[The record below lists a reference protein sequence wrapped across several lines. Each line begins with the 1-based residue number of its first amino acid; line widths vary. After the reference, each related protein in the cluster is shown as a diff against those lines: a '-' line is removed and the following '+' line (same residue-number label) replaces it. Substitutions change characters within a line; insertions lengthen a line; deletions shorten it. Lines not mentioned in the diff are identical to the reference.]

1 MRVKAVQI
9 AQELGI
15 SKATVSLALNGKP
28 GVSEKT
34 REKILEYKKY
44 LEEGGQAPAA
54 VKTDVRIVVLL
65 VINGKNISYNSEI
78 DLWTD
83 VLAACEAEARKKGYT
98 VSVMYADIRKEPI
111 ESFVQKYNSG
121 QADGVILIATE
132 LEDDQIR
139 KFERIRIPMVIYDNE
154 SPDAM
159 HNCIAADNALGVRR
173 AVEYLFAN
181 GCRNITYL
189 ANRETIYNF
198 RKRRHAY
205 CSVMLEHNLIP
216 YQSIVEIGTT
226 VNSVKEAMRSYLN
239 THNLPD
245 AFLMENYQVSIGT
258 MQVLKERGVKIPK
271 DLQLVGIDAVPS
283 FMTADCNMTAVSIPH
298 AERAVLAM
306 MMLERELTEPLN
318 IKSRI
323 LIDCKLIMGEST
335 L

>member
-9 AQELGI
+9 AEDLGI

-28 GVSEKT
+28 GVSEQT
-34 REKILEYKKY
+34 RNKILEYKDY
-44 LEEGGQAPAA
+44 LEKGGQAPAA
-54 VKTDVRIVVLL
+54 GKAGGQIVILL

-78 DLWTD
+78 DLLTE
-83 VLAACEAEARKKGYT
+83 VLAACETEARKKGYT
-98 VSVMYADIRKEPI
+98 LSVLYADIQKEPI
-111 ESFVQKYNSG
+111 ENFVEKYSSG

-139 KFERIRIPMVIYDNE
+139 KFESIRAPMVIYDNE

-159 HNCIAADNALGVRR
+159 HNCVAADNALGVRR
-173 AVEYLFAN
+173 AVEYLFAK

-198 RKRRHAY
+198 RKRREAY

-239 THNLPD
+239 THKLPD
-245 AFLMENYQVSIGT
+245 AFIMENYQVTIGT
-258 MQVLKERGVKIPK
+258 MQVLKEKGVHIPAE
-271 DLQLVGIDAVPS
+271 LQLVGIDTVPA
-283 FMTADCNMTAVSIPH
+283 FMTADCKMTAVSIPH

-306 MMLERELTEPLN
+306 MMLEREMTEPMN
-318 IKSRI
+318 IKSRV
-323 LIDCKLIMGEST
+323 LIDCKLVMGEST
-335 L
+335 K